1 MERQIV
7 FNDPYG
13 WFPNLLFT
21 NLFPI
26 LFLGVYVIDYIVP
39 RLSTHSTQAKSFK
52 SDRGSYLV
60 ITITVLLAILLS
72 IYFRMKNIGTLTGLF
87 QWLGLLLMIT
97 GTAFRQWALINLGRF
112 FSRILQIEKG
122 HQLITTGP
130 YRWIRHP
137 AYTGMIVVYVG
148 MVMALGT
155 WLGALLTFAIVT
167 GGLLYRIH
175 VEEQALLSAFGAE
188 YRDSMK
194 QTWLLFPGW

>member
-1 MERQIV
+1 M

-13 WFPNLLFT
+13 WFPNPLFT

-39 RLSTHSTQAKSFK
+39 HLSGHSTQLKSFN

-60 ITITVLLAILLS
+60 ITITIFLAILLS
-72 IYFRMKNIGTLTGLF
+72 IYFRMKNIGILTGLF
-87 QWLGLLLMIT
+87 QWLGLLLMVA
-97 GTAFRQWALINLGRF
+97 GASFRQWALVNLGRF
-112 FSRILQIEKG
+112 FSRILQIETG
-122 HQLITTGP
+122 HQLIKTGP

-155 WLGALLTFAIVT
+155 WLGALLTFIIVT

-175 VEEQALLSAFGAE
+175 VEEQALLSALGAE
-188 YRDSMK
+188 YNDYMK